1 MPRGVIHTC
10 IHKLIYRHTH
20 THITYILICSN
31 IQSNS
36 FPLRWV
42 LSRQTLTFYFPNKL
56 ATSLSPYHVNSV
68 SEIKLEHTC
77 GYFWKKSR
85 VTYIQVCVWCA
96 NVWMETRGQHQVFS
110 SRYACLCFWDQV
122 SHWTGG
128 HHSARLYSWPMSSED
143 SESASHTP
151 ALGIDVYLN
160 RKVYATA
167 VIRWI
172 FLPP

>member
-1 MPRGVIHTC
+1 MWYIHAYINSYTC
-10 IHKLIYRHTH
+10 TYTHYIY
-20 THITYILICSN
+20 IICSN

-42 LSRQTLTFYFPNKL
+42 LCRQTLTFHFPNKL

-77 GYFWKKSR
+77 GYFWKKSP
-85 VTYIQVCVWCA
+85 VTHIQVCVWCA

-110 SRYACLCFWDQV
+110 SRYACLCFWDWV
-122 SHWTGG
+122 SHWTGA
-128 HHSARLYSWPMSSED
+128 HHSARLYRWPMSSED
-143 SESASHTP
+143 SSESASQTP
-151 ALGIDVYLN
+151 ALGIHIYLN

-172 FLPP
+172 FLLL